1 MKAIIVGLLVLALGG
16 CAASKGF
23 DRGALRGSL
32 GQTVTDQDIQS
43 VLDLKPQLSSPF
55 KLAIYL
61 HSPETYYR
69 KAFWTDVEKNA
80 LLDFGNQ
87 LKDAGVVSN
96 IYLVSDATVQLGHQL
111 GSSNY
116 GANLK
121 DLRLAAARYGADALL
136 FVNNASSVD
145 RYNNPAAFFYWT
157 IIGAYLVPGTHSDAL
172 VMIKAS
178 LWDVRN
184 EYLYATE
191 EAEGI
196 AKRIGPALVLEDGDS
211 IDQAKKIAIEDFGK
225 KFTDRL
231 IRLDAKKPKTFQ

>member
-1 MKAIIVGLLVLALGG
+1 MKTIIVGLLVVALGG
-16 CAASKGF
+16 CVASKGF
-23 DRGALRGSL
+23 DRGVLRGSL
-32 GQTVTDQDIQS
+32 GQDVTDQDIKS
-43 VLDLKPQLSSPF
+43 VLELKPQLPSPF
-55 KLAIYL
+55 KLGVYL
-61 HSPETYYR
+61 YSGTNYR
-69 KAFWTDVEKNA
+69 RAYWTDAEKNA
-80 LLDFGNQ
+80 LLAYGNQ
-87 LKDAGVVSN
+87 LKNAGVVSD
-96 IYLVSDATVQLGHQL
+96 IYIVSDATVQMRNP
-111 GSSNY
+111 SAIPNY
-116 GANLK
+116 ATGLK

-136 FVNNASSVD
+136 IVSDASSVD

-196 AKRIGPALVLEDGDS
+196 AKRIGPAFVIEDVDS

-225 KFTDRL
+225 KLTDRL
-231 IRLDAKKPKTFQ
+231 IRLNTKKQ